1 MDEKRA
7 DAGFADGGRGE
18 EIKGFNNIIED
29 ELNMTLEDAVKEH
42 PVILTD
48 GSMLERLRRDDSV
61 ELDPH
66 ILHAGLMY
74 DDSERSVVVRLH
86 RQYIDIGVEFGA
98 PFIVLAPT
106 WRANPERIEKSRF
119 RDKKDVNGDCVR
131 LLDSIRREYPGGGEN
146 IYVGGV
152 MACRGDCYRP
162 EEAISRDEAKQFHK
176 PQAEALA
183 NAGVDLIASC
193 TLPAVS
199 EAAGMAA
206 AISETGCA
214 YGISF
219 VVGPAGRVLD
229 GTSLHDAIARI
240 DSETDPRPLFYG
252 ANCVHPSALE
262 KALGREMNQTP
273 LVRERF
279 LFFQGNTSA
288 KSPEELDNLE
298 HLDAMDPEE
307 YGEAMA
313 AVHKRFGVKI
323 LGGCCGSDNRHIEEI
338 GKRVGP

>member
-1 MDEKRA
+1 MK
-7 DAGFADGGRGE
+7 F
-18 EIKGFNNIIED
+18 K
-29 ELNMTLEDAVKEH
+29 DAVKEY

-48 GSMLERLRRDDSV
+48 GSILERLRRDCPV

-66 ILHAGLMY
+66 ILHAGLIY
-74 DDSERSVVVRLH
+74 DDLGRSVISRLH
-86 RQYIDIGVEFGA
+86 RQHMDVGVKFDL

-106 WRANPERIEKSRF
+106 WRANPERIGKSAF

-131 LLDSIRREYPGGGEN
+131 LLDSIRREFPGGGEK
-146 IYVGGV
+146 IYMGAV

-162 EEAISRDEAKQFHK
+162 DEAISRDEAKQFHK
-176 PQAEALA
+176 PQADALA
-183 NAGVDLIASC
+183 GAGVDFIAPC

-199 EAAGMAA
+199 EASGMAA

-219 VVGPAGRVLD
+219 VVGPDGRVLD
-229 GTSLHDAIARI
+229 GTSLHDAIERI
-240 DSETDPRPLFYG
+240 DSETDRKPLFYG
-252 ANCVHPSALE
+252 ANCVHPSALV
-262 KALGREMNQTP
+262 KALGREINQTP

-279 LFFQGNTSA
+279 IFFQANTSA

-298 HLDAMDPEE
+298 YLDTMDPKE

-313 AVHKRFGVKI
+313 AVHERFGVKI

-338 GKRVGP
+338 AKAVLKRNPAPERK